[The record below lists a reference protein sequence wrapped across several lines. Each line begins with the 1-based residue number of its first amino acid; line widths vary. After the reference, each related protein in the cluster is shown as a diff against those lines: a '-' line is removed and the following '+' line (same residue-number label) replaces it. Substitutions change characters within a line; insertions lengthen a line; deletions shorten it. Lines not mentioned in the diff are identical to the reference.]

1 MHFGRNKMTAKKSM
15 SRRNFLK
22 IAAAAAGGG
31 LLAACSPQVQ
41 TVVVTQPPQVQT
53 QVVTSVVTQQVVQT
67 QQVIQT
73 QQVVVTPTPG
83 ASAGPVVNKDMKGSI
98 TFWGHWASP
107 VRKTAILRLIAL
119 VNKTLPN
126 IQVSYIYKPF
136 GDLWTAVIAAVAAG
150 SGMPDVF
157 IEDRPNLPNR
167 AANGVDTDLQAWID
181 RDKLDPGAFWP
192 FTWQQTL
199 YNGHSYGIPFETDVR
214 VLWYDQTQWTDAG
227 LDPNSPPKTWDDVM
241 AAADKLDVK
250 TGGKFTRMTFLP
262 YGMGNISPTIWG
274 YTNGINLPSSDGS
287 KVDVTQAAFKD
298 VLTWLK
304 SWMDRYGGL
313 TAVKTYLG
321 TFGSPPN
328 DPFMSGGVA
337 TDPDIGGY
345 ESQLNF
351 YRPQVTIKGK
361 KTNMTWGA
369 TLLPYKVKPASWS
382 GGFAMSIPK
391 GAANADAAWEFIKVA
406 TGYDANLSW
415 ARDTQAM
422 PTYQAAAEDPILAS
436 DPWWKVDIDAMK
448 VSTGGI
454 YVPKYP
460 QWENELT
467 NRYDDMLSGKT
478 TIDQGLA
485 DAQKAIE
492 AQMAKA

>member
-1 MHFGRNKMTAKKSM
+1 MTTRKSM
-15 SRRNFLK
+15 SRREFLK
-22 IAAAAAGGG
+22 FAGIAAGGS
-31 LLAACSPQVQ
+31 LLAACAPQVQ
-41 TVVVTQPPQVQT
+41 TVVVTQPAQIQT
-53 QVVTSVVTQQVVQT
+53 QVVTSVVTQQVVQQVT
-67 QQVIQT
+67 QQVE
-73 QQVVVTPTPG
+73 VTSTPQPG
-83 ASAGPVVNKDMKGSI
+83 TGPKINKDIKGTI

-107 VRKTAILRLIAL
+107 VRKTAILRMIAL
-119 VNKTLPN
+119 VNKTLPDLTVN
-126 IQVSYIYKPF
+126 YVYKPF
-136 GDLWTAVIAAVAAG
+136 GDLWTAVIAAVASG
-150 SGMPDVF
+150 TGMPDVF

-167 AANGVDTDLQAWID
+167 AANGVDIDLQPMID
-181 RDKLDPGAFWP
+181 RDGVDPKVFWP

-199 YNGHSYGIPFETDVR
+199 YKDHSYGIPFETDVR

-227 LDPNSPPKTWDDVM
+227 LDPANPPKTWDDIK

-250 TGGKFTRMTFLP
+250 TGGKFTRTTFMP
-262 YGMGNISPTIWG
+262 YGMGNVSPTIWA
-274 YTNGINLPSSDGS
+274 YTEGINLPSEDGS
-287 KVDVTQAAFKD
+287 TVNVQQDQFKE
-298 VLTWLK
+298 VLTWIK
-304 SWMDRYGGL
+304 SWIDRYGGL
-313 TAVKTYLG
+313 TAYQTYLG

-351 YRPQVTIKGK
+351 YRPQVMSQGK

-391 GAANADAAWEFIKVA
+391 GAANQDPAWEFIKVA

-422 PTYQAAAEDPILAS
+422 PTYMAAAEDPILVS

-460 QWENELT
+460 AWENELN
-467 NRYDDMLSGKT
+467 NRYNDMFSGKI

-485 DAQKAIE
+485 DAQKAIND
-492 AQMAKA
+492 QMAKA